1 MAKASKPGS
10 PRRCN
15 VSVSAESYRRIKSSA
30 DLLGMTMTELVE
42 AACVDLLGPQYRRHS
57 ASMGDRCKCETCC
70 AGRGRA

>member
-1 MAKASKPGS
+1 MSKP

-42 AACVDLLGPQYRRHS
+42 AACVELLDDMLGPPYRRRS
-57 ASMGDRCKCETCC
+57 ASMGDRCQCETCC
-70 AGRGRA
+70 AGRSRS